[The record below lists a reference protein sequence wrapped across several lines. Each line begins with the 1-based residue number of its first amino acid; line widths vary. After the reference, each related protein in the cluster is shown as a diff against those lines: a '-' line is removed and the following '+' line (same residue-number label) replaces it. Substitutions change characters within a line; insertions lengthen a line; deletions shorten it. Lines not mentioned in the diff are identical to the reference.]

1 MGKVPAGM
9 NGIWNNRIDIYCN
22 LAGLIRTDCVII
34 HGIAAF
40 FRSVNSNRIET
51 GGDVYGGFT
60 L

>member
-1 MGKVPAGM
+1 M

-40 FRSVNSNRIET
+40 CGSVNSNWIET